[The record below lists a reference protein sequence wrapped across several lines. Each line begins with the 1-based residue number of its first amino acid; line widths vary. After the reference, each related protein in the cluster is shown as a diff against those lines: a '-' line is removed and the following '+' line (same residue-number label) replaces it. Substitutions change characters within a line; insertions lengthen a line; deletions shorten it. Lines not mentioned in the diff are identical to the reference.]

1 MAIKIDSKK
10 LSGYIGL
17 GDCCRIEGEFLT
29 AIQNYSTV
37 LKQDDSVFEIIG
49 LKRAI
54 CYIELKQYDLA
65 EEDINRILE
74 VNNTNCEAMYFKG
87 LIAFY
92 KNNFTQAVITYEQ
105 AITLNNSQ
113 TATIKSLHDI
123 AIIRI
128 KECDIYAAY
137 YTLDRVEEIPETVS
151 NLHNLKIFL
160 EGAVNMIKKKFKLG
174 LECMEKLS
182 GSGNKFSDKDVSSSD
197 VKKDQF
203 DRVDINENI
212 KPLILSY
219 KAFGLF
225 SLGKIPAAHYNY
237 RLLEE
242 MGQIASGDV
251 YNKYLCEGILAARSF
266 NFDTALE
273 KFESAQ
279 ALGKIKIEPPF
290 YIWMMSIMRVVH
302 ENKDALK
309 KFLAVRKRKLDAQT
323 DEKLKK
329 KLVLVVYEALEHLE
343 KVLAENNS
351 CSNLSFY
358 IGYLKLA
365 IGLENEA
372 VENFNTAIDKSD
384 DNQALHYLWKGIAL
398 CMCQTYDQALNEFR
412 TALSIDPEDYQ
423 AALHKGRC
431 YLYKKDIEKAFYAF
445 KDFMNG
451 KEEEREIKYWLG
463 NFFFSN
469 GLNSHAN

>member
-1 MAIKIDSKK
+1 
-10 LSGYIGL
+10 
-17 GDCCRIEGEFLT
+17 
-29 AIQNYSTV
+29 
-37 LKQDDSVFEIIG
+37 
-49 LKRAI
+49 
-54 CYIELKQYDLA
+54 
-65 EEDINRILE
+65 
-74 VNNTNCEAMYFKG
+74 
-87 LIAFY
+87 LIHFY
-92 KNNFTQAVITYEQ
+92 KKQFSQAVITYEQ
-105 AITLNNSQ
+105 AIKLNKSE

-123 AIIRI
+123 AIIKI

-137 YTLDRVEEIPETVS
+137 YTLDRVEEIPENIS
-151 NLHNLKIFL
+151 NLHNLKVFL

-182 GSGNKFSDKDVSSSD
+182 GSSSNEGDVSSSD
-197 VKKDQF
+197 TYVKKDQF
-203 DRVDINENI
+203 DRVDIHESI

-219 KAFGLF
+219 KAYGLF
-225 SLGKIPAAHYNY
+225 SVGKIPAAHYNY

-242 MGQIASGDV
+242 MGQIRQGDI

-266 NFDTALE
+266 DFDTAQE
-273 KFESAQ
+273 KFEA
-279 ALGKIKIEPPF
+279 AKDLGQSKIEPPF
-290 YIWMMSIMRVVH
+290 YIWMMSIMRAVH
-302 ENKDALK
+302 ENKDAYTE
-309 KFLAVRKRKLDAQT
+309 FLDIRNRKLDEPQ

-329 KLVLVVYEALEHLE
+329 KMILVVYEALEHLE

-384 DNQALHYLWKGIAL
+384 DNHAIHYIWKGIAL
-398 CMCQTYDQALNEFR
+398 CMCHTYDQALNEFR

-423 AALHKGRC
+423 AALYKGRC

-445 KDFMNG
+445 KDFMNSG
-451 KEEEREIKYWLG
+451 KEEREIKFWLG